1 MRYQWGCVQ
10 VLVCLLGIPLTVCAQ
25 ATKPV
30 DQTELVQALLARIDK
45 LEKRVAELENSKDT
59 ANVAGTEPATQAK
72 GSTVLP
78 TEHVHQEPQGQIER
92 PELQPTYPSLKIAGF
107 TDFNFKATDQ
117 RGVKSG
123 FDEGQFVLH
132 FSSALSPKLSFFGEL
147 SLTARPDAGRGSPA
161 AAGFNVEVER
171 SILRYDQNDYLKVS
185 VGRYHT
191 PINWWNTAFHH
202 GQWLQTTVSRPEM
215 VQFGGQ
221 FIPVH
226 FVGGLLEGVLP
237 AYGLNLNYNLGVGN
251 GRGSVISR
259 AGDFGDVNNNRAWLI
274 NLFAKPDRLFGLQVG
289 SSLYRDKITLA
300 EGREFHEW
308 ITAGHLVWQRED
320 PEVIAEVANVNHR
333 EVGHSRSFD
342 SQAFYIQV
350 AYRLPWFERRWK
362 PYYRFEYIDIARNDV
377 VFRSVPGLRGSVV
390 GLRYDFADFA
400 AVKLEYRSQQRPGQ
414 PDVNGIFLQN
424 SFMF

>member
-1 MRYQWGCVQ
+1 
-10 VLVCLLGIPLTVCAQ
+10 
-25 ATKPV
+25 
-30 DQTELVQALLARIDK
+30 LARIDK
-45 LEKRVAELENSKDT
+45 LERRVAELENNSQDT
-59 ANVAGTEPATQAK
+59 ANVAGTDLATQAA

-78 TEHVHQEPQGQIER
+78 TEHIHREPQGQSER
-92 PELQPTYPSLKIAGF
+92 AELQPTYPSLNIAGF

-117 RGVKSG
+117 RGAKSG

-161 AAGFNVEVER
+161 AAGFNAEVER
-171 SILRYDQNDYLKVS
+171 SILRYDQNDYLKIS

-202 GQWLQTTVSRPEM
+202 GQWLQTTVGRPEM
-215 VQFGGQ
+215 TQFGGQ

-226 FVGGLLEGVLP
+226 FVGGLLEGVFP

-274 NLFAKPDRLFGLQVG
+274 NLFAKPDRFFGLQVG
-289 SSLYRDKITLA
+289 GSLYRDKLTVA
-300 EGREFHEW
+300 EGREFREW

-342 SQAFYIQV
+342 SQAFYIQA

-362 PYYRFEYIDIARNDV
+362 PYYRFEYIDVARNDV
-377 VFRSVPGLRGSVV
+377 VFRSVPGLTGSVV

-400 AVKLEYRSQQRPGQ
+400 AIKLEYRNQQRPDQ
-414 PDVNGIFLQN
+414 ADVNGIFLQN